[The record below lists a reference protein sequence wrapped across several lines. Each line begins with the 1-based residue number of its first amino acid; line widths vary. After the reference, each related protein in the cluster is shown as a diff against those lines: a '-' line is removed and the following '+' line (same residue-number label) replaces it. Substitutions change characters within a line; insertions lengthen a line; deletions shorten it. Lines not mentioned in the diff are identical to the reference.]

1 MWLQSVIIFFIGT
14 ILFLFFLGSKWQNSE
29 TVNIRNNNECF
40 CAQRKNPIGHQKT
53 KPQMKMIIGLWFSD
67 FLMCPEHYCDWS
79 IQNWLVRLKAKY
91 KPLYFLLST
100 VWYQNSFA
108 FFKSFVFFLLWQ
120 YWYSS
125 FLELIWYLCLGLLF
139 YLTVE
144 DEVQEHLEKAK
155 ADKVIEEVVRKTTA

>member
-108 FFKSFVFFLLWQ
+108 FFKSFVFF
-120 YWYSS
+120 YCGNTDTAPFYNS
-125 FLELIWYLCLGLLF
+125 FDICVLGSYFIAQLKMKCKSTLRKQR
-139 YLTVE
+139 LTK
-144 DEVQEHLEKAK
+144 L
-155 ADKVIEEVVRKTTA
+155 

>member
-1 MWLQSVIIFFIGT
+1 MIIFFIGT

-53 KPQMKMIIGLWFSD
+53 KPQMKMVIGLWFSD

-108 FFKSFVFFLLWQ
+108 FFKSFVFFIVAI
-120 YWYSS
+120 
-125 FLELIWYLCLGLLF
+125 LIQLLF
-139 YLTVE
+139 RTHLIFVSWALILSYSWRWSARAPWESKGWQSYRRSGKENHSLT
-144 DEVQEHLEKAK
+144 
-155 ADKVIEEVVRKTTA
+155 

>member
-53 KPQMKMIIGLWFSD
+53 KPQMKMVIGLWFSD
-67 FLMCPEHYCDWS
+67 FLMCPERYCDWS

-100 VWYQNSFA
+100 VWYQNSLA
-108 FFKSFVFFLLWQ
+108 FFKSFVFF
-120 YWYSS
+120 YCGNTDRAPFYNS
-125 FLELIWYLCLGLLF
+125 FDICVLGSYFISQLKMKCKSTLRKQR
-139 YLTVE
+139 LTK
-144 DEVQEHLEKAK
+144 L
-155 ADKVIEEVVRKTTA
+155 